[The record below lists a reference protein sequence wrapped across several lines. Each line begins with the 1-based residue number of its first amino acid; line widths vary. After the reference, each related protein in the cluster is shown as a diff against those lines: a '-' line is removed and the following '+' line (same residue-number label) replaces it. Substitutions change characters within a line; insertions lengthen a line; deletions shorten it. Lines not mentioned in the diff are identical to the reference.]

1 MRQPLHVV
9 VVGAS
14 AGGLK
19 AISAL
24 LAAISNVSDIAIFV
38 VLHVAKN
45 SSGSIIADL
54 LQRATPLTCHV
65 AQNDQAIMAGNV
77 YIAPPDCHMIVK
89 EGYIR
94 LVKGPP
100 ENRWRPS
107 IDVLFRSAAVAYNSN
122 TTGIILS
129 GLLNDGTAGMIAI
142 KRCGGVCIVQ
152 EPEEAEYEDMPA
164 NVLQQVDVDYRVPVA
179 DVGYILDDLFSQP
192 IRLPAAVPEDILI
205 EANMTENMTSKIED
219 LERIGTRS
227 NYTCPECGGSL
238 WSIDKDPVKRY
249 RCFTGHVF
257 TEGLLLEEQSEQVEE
272 SLWAS
277 IRMMEEKRDLLL
289 TTARSY
295 ELIENTHMAN
305 TKKEEATTMERH
317 ISLIKTLIE
326 TLKEPK

>member
-1 MRQPLHVV
+1 MKHPLHVV

-24 LAAISNVSDIAIFV
+24 LAATSNVSDIAIFV

-45 SSGSIIADL
+45 SSGAVITEL
-54 LQRATPLTCHV
+54 LQKATPLTCYL
-65 AQNDQAIMAGNV
+65 AKNNQPIEAGSV
-77 YIAPPDCHMIVK
+77 YLAPPDCHLVVK
-89 EGYIR
+89 AGHMR

-122 TTGIILS
+122 VTGIILS
-129 GLLNDGTAGMIAI
+129 GLLDDGTAGMTAI

-152 EPEEAEYEDMPA
+152 EPEEAEYEDMA
-164 NVLQQVDVDYRVPVA
+164 SNVLQRIEVDYRVPVA

-192 IRLPAAVPEDILI
+192 LRLPTAVPEDILS
-205 EANMTENMTSKIED
+205 EANMTEHMTSKVEH
-219 LERIGTRS
+219 LEKIGTRS

-238 WSIDKDPVKRY
+238 WSIDKDAVKRY

-257 TEGLLLEEQSEQVEE
+257 TESLLLDEQSEQVEE

-295 ELIENTHMAN
+295 QLIENADMAN
-305 TKKEEATTMERH
+305 TKQEEAASMERH
-317 ISLIKTLIE
+317 ISSLKTLIE